1 MTLRSSL
8 LLYCNR
14 SDAEFALLT
23 NCRFLLFQRVVA
35 TTTAITHQTR
45 WRYAT
50 AQLACI
56 CCMHPGTPSGP
67 ESSRL
72 FSLTSN
78 SHYIYSIVYVCS
90 LTDCKLLYPSGLV
103 AHTNCMFNLLRIT
116 IIPIMVMYSMDLKIY
131 SGLRKRIN
139 EAPFM

>member
-1 MTLRSSL
+1 MISIAQHCIT
-8 LLYCNR
+8 
-14 SDAEFALLT
+14 
-23 NCRFLLFQRVVA
+23 A
-35 TTTAITHQTR
+35 TITHQTR

-116 IIPIMVMYSMDLKIY
+116 IIPIMVMYSSLPNTRRGTLIDFLVIFQPLGSY
-131 SGLRKRIN
+131 SI
-139 EAPFM
+139 PYVY